1 MNEKVSMFVK
11 VVAITIV
18 LTVVTELI
26 GVKKLNIGI
35 GLVALFPMLYA
46 VILGGLISFPKFK
59 LIKESESSLAG
70 GIFSISLLIMVA
82 KVGTTLGPSIATIAH
97 EGWALIF
104 QEIGHFLGTV
114 VFALPIAVLMG
125 MNREAIGATY
135 SISREANLAII
146 AEKFGIDSDESRGA
160 MGVYICGT
168 LFGAIY
174 MGLLA
179 SVLGSTGIFH
189 PLALAMGAGVGSGSM
204 MAAASGSLI
213 SIFPD
218 YADQITVFAGAANMA
233 TGILGTFVCAFISL
247 PLTIKV
253 YEWMKPKVSK
263 KAKGEK

>member
-1 MNEKVSMFVK
+1 MNEKVLMFVK
-11 VVAITIV
+11 VVAVTLI
-18 LTVVTELI
+18 LTVITELI
-26 GVKKLNIGI
+26 GVKRLNIGI
-35 GLVALFPMLYA
+35 GVIALFPMLYA
-46 VILGGLISFPKFK
+46 VVLGGLVSFPKFK
-59 LIKESESSLAG
+59 LIKDSESSLAG
-70 GIFSISLLIMVA
+70 SIFSISLLLMVA
-82 KVGTTLGPSIATIAH
+82 KIGTTLGPSIATIVH
-97 EGWALIF
+97 EGWALVF

-114 VFALPIAVLMG
+114 VFSLPIAILMG

-135 SISREANLAII
+135 SISREPNLAII
-146 AEKFGIDSDESRGA
+146 AEKFGVESDESRGA

-179 SVLGSTGIFH
+179 SILASTGLFH

-213 SIFPD
+213 SIFPE
-218 YADQITVFAGAANMA
+218 YADKITVFAGAANLA
-233 TGILGTFVCAFISL
+233 TGVLGTFVCAFISL

-263 KAKGEK
+263 KAKSEK